1 MKRDKKG
8 RFTSE
13 TDDDRGYLFTL
24 SFPSIKNLIFW
35 TFILI
40 IVLPWAIILERAN
53 ILQKLLDFFDN
64 ILIKNEEPETS
75 KKNGIFY

>member
-13 TDDDRGYLFTL
+13 TDDNRGYLFTL
-24 SFPSIKNLIFW
+24 SFPSIKNLILW

-40 IVLPWAIILERAN
+40 ILLPWAITIERAN
-53 ILQKLLDFFDN
+53 ILQKLLNFIDN
-64 ILIKNEEPETS
+64 ILMKKEESETS
-75 KKNGIFY
+75 KKNGLFY

>member
-13 TDDDRGYLFTL
+13 TDDNRGYLFTL
-24 SFPSIKNLIFW
+24 SFPSIKNLILW

-40 IVLPWAIILERAN
+40 ILLPWAITIERAN

-64 ILIKNEEPETS
+64 ILIKKEEPETS
-75 KKNGIFY
+75 QKNGLFY